1 MRWIKGTV
9 NGIYTEMREDGPWV
23 LTDGEAMICPS
34 CEAEMYE
41 DELREELWHC
51 PECGYSENR
60 K

>member
-1 MRWIKGTV
+1 M
-9 NGIYTEMREDGPWV
+9 N
-23 LTDGEAMICPS
+23 CPN

-51 PECGYSENR
+51 PECGYKEHR